1 VTSATLFRVLRW
13 FAAAL
18 LLVILVLVA
27 VLIIPGRPADTHSL
41 RFDGFVELP
50 MKAGLLN
57 VFDYMTVVGDDLFVT
72 NAITGAVYRVNLHMH
87 AMPGSADVSVFAS
100 DAGPRGVVVDP
111 TSHLA
116 FVSRTWANSV
126 DVFDPKSMRLIKQIP
141 VAKGPDGIF
150 YDPSDKLVYA
160 ASADAKSAS
169 LIDPASQKSIG
180 AISLGGSPEFAAFD
194 PQTEL
199 MYQNLGDTNTL
210 VAVDV
215 AKRMVVQRWPLEGCD
230 MPTSVAIDDANR
242 KLFIACGTSSKL
254 AIFDLNLHRIIATV
268 PVGFGPDCVAYDP
281 ELHRIYV
288 TGLLGRL
295 SVVSQDAANAYHVAD
310 SIYLHFNAHTL
321 AIDPATHRLIVGYAS
336 LVISPRLAV
345 FTPNR

>member
-1 VTSATLFRVLRW
+1 MTILFRVLRW

-18 LLVILVLVA
+18 LLVVLVLAA

-50 MKAGLLN
+50 MKAGPLN

-87 AMPGSADVSVFAS
+87 AMPNSADVAVFAS
-100 DAGPRGVVVDP
+100 DAGPRAVVVDP

-116 FVSRTWANSV
+116 FVTRSEANSV

-141 VAKGPDGIF
+141 VAKGPDAMF
-150 YDPSDKLVYA
+150 YDPSDKLVYV
-160 ASADAKSAS
+160 ASGDAKAAT
-169 LIDPASQKSIG
+169 LIDPASQKSLG

-194 PQTEL
+194 PETKL
-199 MYQNLGDTNTL
+199 MYQNLADTNTL

-215 AKRMVVQRWPLEGCD
+215 ARRMVVQRWPLEGCD
-230 MPTSVAIDDANR
+230 APTGVAIDDANR
-242 KLFIACGTSSKL
+242 KLFIACGMSSKL
-254 AIFDLNLHRIIATV
+254 AIFDLNLHRVIATV
-268 PVGFGPDCVAYDP
+268 PVGFGPDSVAYDA

-288 TGLLGRL
+288 TGLAGRL
-295 SVVSQDAANAYHVAD
+295 SVVSQDAADAYHVAD
-310 SIYLHFNAHTL
+310 SINLHFNAHTL
-321 AIDPATHRLIVGYAS
+321 GIDPATHRLIVGYAS
-336 LVISPRLAV
+336 LVIPPRLAV

>member
-1 VTSATLFRVLRW
+1 
-13 FAAAL
+13 
-18 LLVILVLVA
+18 
-27 VLIIPGRPADTHSL
+27 
-41 RFDGFVELP
+41 
-50 MKAGLLN
+50 
-57 VFDYMTVVGDDLFVT
+57 
-72 NAITGAVYRVNLHMH
+72 
-87 AMPGSADVSVFAS
+87 
-100 DAGPRGVVVDP
+100 
-111 TSHLA
+111 
-116 FVSRTWANSV
+116 
-126 DVFDPKSMRLIKQIP
+126 MRLIKQIP